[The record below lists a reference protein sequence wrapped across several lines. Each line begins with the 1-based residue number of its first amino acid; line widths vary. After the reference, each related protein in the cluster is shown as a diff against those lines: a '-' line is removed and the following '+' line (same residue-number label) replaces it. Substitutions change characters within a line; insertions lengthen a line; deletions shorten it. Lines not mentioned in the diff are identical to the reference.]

1 MKIYIKVC
9 KKFNIRVQ
17 NVRNHLYRLQ
27 QLNHPGVMASMRD
40 TMPHLTRIHGS
51 MVEKMVASS
60 HNLEQTVLWSVSAK
74 NAIQR
79 IVEGSSPSQVVFGS
93 GLYLLTSELPGLEP
107 TNSTYGDIY

>member
-9 KKFNIRVQ
+9 KKFNIRVR

-60 HNLEQTVLWSVSAK
+60 HNLEQALLWSVSAK

-79 IVEGSSPSQVVFGS
+79 IVEGSSPSRW
-93 GLYLLTSELPGLEP
+93 YLGADC
-107 TNSTYGDIY
+107 TY

>member
-9 KKFNIRVQ
+9 KKFNIRGVQ

-60 HNLEQTVLWSVSAK
+60 HNLEQAV
-74 NAIQR
+74 R
-79 IVEGSSPSQVVFGS
+79 
-93 GLYLLTSELPGLEP
+93 
-107 TNSTYGDIY
+107 